1 MLIKIFL
8 NYLFGYVNITIEGFF
23 IERLM
28 NIAASKKIFLW
39 NVQRKRSSMMNANIS
54 IKDFKKM
61 KGITKKTKC
70 RIKINQKKGL
80 PFLIQK
86 YQRRKIFFILLIP
99 MIMALVI
106 SSRYLWNIEVIGAEK
121 IKKEEL
127 IQELKILGLETGK
140 LKNKINTKDIITNL
154 RLQRNDISWMEIN
167 LKGTNAIVSIVEAKE
182 KPEIIK
188 EEPCNIVSNVRGRV
202 VKITANK
209 GTPLVKVGDIIEK
222 GTILIGG
229 YMEEKYTD
237 TRYVHAQGEVQANV
251 WYTKRK
257 QSNYTREVSTFTG
270 NEKNRYKISMHN
282 FTINL
287 YKSIPKFEKYDT
299 ISADKKIR
307 LFTNFY
313 LPITITKNTYQEI
326 KTEPITYGKQELQT
340 ILINELEEE
349 FRKEKIED
357 KKVMNK
363 IVNVYQ
369 TEDKKLEIEMTY
381 EVLETIGTEEK
392 LNR

>member
-121 IKKEEL
+121 IEKEEL
-127 IQELKILGLETGK
+127 IQELKVLGLETGK

-182 KPEIIK
+182 KH
-188 EEPCNIVSNVRGRV
+188 G
-202 VKITANK
+202 
-209 GTPLVKVGDIIEK
+209 
-222 GTILIGG
+222 
-229 YMEEKYTD
+229 
-237 TRYVHAQGEVQANV
+237 
-251 WYTKRK
+251 
-257 QSNYTREVSTFTG
+257 
-270 NEKNRYKISMHN
+270 
-282 FTINL
+282 
-287 YKSIPKFEKYDT
+287 
-299 ISADKKIR
+299 
-307 LFTNFY
+307 
-313 LPITITKNTYQEI
+313 
-326 KTEPITYGKQELQT
+326 
-340 ILINELEEE
+340 
-349 FRKEKIED
+349 
-357 KKVMNK
+357 
-363 IVNVYQ
+363 
-369 TEDKKLEIEMTY
+369 
-381 EVLETIGTEEK
+381 
-392 LNR
+392 